1 MVVLMNKVLLILL
14 AVTLIGQEPKDAKP
28 DKVVSIT
35 AERFA
40 FTPSRIKLKQ
50 GMLVEFVVTSDDT
63 DHGFRIPAAGIDAD
77 VPQQGKGELR
87 IRFIAKEKGE
97 FPFECS
103 RACGAGHNMMRG
115 VIIVQGDSQ

>member
-1 MVVLMNKVLLILL
+1 MVVLMKKMVLVLFAAALSGDESKL
-14 AVTLIGQEPKDAKP
+14 PKP
-28 DKVVSIT
+28 DKVISIT

-50 GMLVEFVVTSDDT
+50 GTLVEFVVTSDDT
-63 DHGFRIPAAGIDAD
+63 DHGFRIPAAGIDAA

-87 IRFIAKEKGE
+87 IRFIAREKGE

-115 VIIVQGDSQ
+115 RIIVQ